1 MCVCVCE
8 HECMPQHVWRSEDSL
23 WESVLSSHH
32 GGPADWTLVIRLRGK
47 CHLSHLTGLESFLNP
62 SLSPS
67 FLLKGTISQMLTIFS
82 LVFFSI
88 PIYTKHH
95 HNPGCLIE
103 IVFFFHSVLFNL
115 ITSCYCSN
123 FFLWAIIPN
132 CICVCLYVM
141 HEFGFDVAFKGI
153 TKAKWS
159 HWGRLYSNLCAL
171 GILRAWITVFQR
183 GLCFTFC
190 YVCQGMLLI

>member
-1 MCVCVCE
+1 MWLTTCSINIFTVCVYFMCVCVCE
-8 HECMPQHVWRSEDSL
+8 HECMPQYVWRSEDSL
-23 WESVLSSHH
+23 WEAVLSFHH

-67 FLLKGTISQMLTIFS
+67 FLLKGTISQMLMIFS

-103 IVFFFHSVLFNL
+103 IVFFFTQYFLILSLHVTVVTSSFEQLFQ
-115 ITSCYCSN
+115 
-123 FFLWAIIPN
+123 
-132 CICVCLYVM
+132 
-141 HEFGFDVAFKGI
+141 
-153 TKAKWS
+153 
-159 HWGRLYSNLCAL
+159 
-171 GILRAWITVFQR
+171 TVFVYACMLCMSL
-183 GLCFTFC
+183 GLMWPLK
-190 YVCQGMLLI
+190 G